1 MEDQTSNSW
10 HSQPDAAEMVASI
23 TKLLMAFRDRP
34 ADPKALVTIYCEEF
48 ASLGA
53 GFIEQVCGK
62 FIKNKVDGHNM
73 AFAPSVAEFWSV
85 VDRIRA
91 DEAEHLRLTRRAEMP
106 RLEAPPRPMPQIE
119 RGYHPS
125 WELLAAKP
133 MPFGMGGVSEKMA
146 LYVGRTVERYEPKP
160 LDPASVASLPNAKPR
175 RSANG

>member
-1 MEDQTSNSW
+1 MDDNSTSW
-10 HSQPDAAEMVASI
+10 HSRPDAPELVTAF

-34 ADPKALVTIYCEEF
+34 TDPKDLVAIYCEEF
-48 ASLGA
+48 ASLPL

-73 AFAPSVAEFWSV
+73 AFAPTLPQFWAV
-85 VDRIRA
+85 VDKIRE

-106 RLEAPPRPMPQIE
+106 LIEDRRPPLPQIE

-133 MPFGMGGVSEKMA
+133 MPYGMGGVSDKMA
-146 LYVGRTVERYEPKP
+146 PFVGRTVERYEPKP
-160 LDPASVASLPNAKPR
+160 LDAATLASLPNAKPR